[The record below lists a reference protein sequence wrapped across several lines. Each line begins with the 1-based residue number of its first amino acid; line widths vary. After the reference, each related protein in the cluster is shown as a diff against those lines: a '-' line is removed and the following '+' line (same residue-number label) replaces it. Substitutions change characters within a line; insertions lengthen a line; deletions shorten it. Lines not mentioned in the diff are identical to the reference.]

1 MLAACGLVVVLPILV
16 VSAILIR
23 LNSRGPSFF
32 RQTRVGFN
40 GKPFTLVKLRTMA
53 TTQAGG
59 LITGADD
66 PRVTFIGKF
75 LRKTKIDELPQLWN
89 VLKGE
94 MSFVGPRPE
103 VPEFVD
109 LSDPLW
115 SEVLAHRPGI
125 TDPVTLRLRNEEQLF
140 GHVSNKEQYYREV
153 IQPFKLRGY
162 VKFVREKDW
171 KTDVR
176 LIAKTLEAVAFP
188 SSVKP
193 PSQEELHWSFAD

>member
-1 MLAACGLVVVLPILV
+1 MA
-16 VSAILIR
+16 VSK
-23 LNSRGPSFF
+23 
-32 RQTRVGFN
+32 T
-40 GKPFTLVKLRTMA
+40 
-53 TTQAGG
+53 GG

-66 PRVTFIGKF
+66 PRVTSVGKF

-89 VLKGE
+89 VLTGE

-140 GHVSNKEQYYREV
+140 GQGCLAR
-153 IQPFKLRGY
+153 
-162 VKFVREKDW
+162 VR
-171 KTDVR
+171 VR
-176 LIAKTLEAVAFP
+176 DDGKC
-188 SSVKP
+188 SP
-193 PSQEELHWSFAD
+193 PSRSRARSC